1 MLICNQCNKTYQNG
15 SRFCTNCGAPL
26 VRLPDNETQA
36 VNDNTQSNVSVQ
48 TQNTSQYTTQTP
60 QGDLGLPEATN
71 KKTSSAGAITGMF
84 LVNCI
89 PVFGFIASFIWALA
103 ILKRSKVKLVAI
115 SMILLILNAGLTLF
129 GYTMSINMMKNT
141 LEKAAKSAM
150 STDYQTG
157 GNQKT
162 SNAQVPNAST
172 DISIPGIGGDIPIDG
187 SFSLQDIPGFDSGLL
202 DQFFPGL
209 SGMQGNMDDYDLE
222 NMIPDGATI
231 PKTDEDG
238 NMHIDADGD
247 GVVDMIIDR
256 EGNIISENAEIPS
269 VDSDGNIFIDQD
281 GDGKN
286 DMTIDGSGNITHNG
300 DTTLP
305 GYDEDGNMYLDT
317 DNDGEY
323 DSYMDTNGNLI
334 PMGDRT
340 KVDENGNRFI
350 DYDGDG
356 FFEAMID
363 SEGALH
369 YDLDKD
375 GKYETRLDNS
385 WGEG

>member
-1 MLICNQCNKTYQNG
+1 M
-15 SRFCTNCGAPL
+15 
-26 VRLPDNETQA
+26 RLQDNETQA

-60 QGDLGLPEATN
+60 QGSLGSPEATN

-103 ILKRSKVKLVAI
+103 VLKRSKAKLVAI
-115 SMILLILNAGLTLF
+115 STILLILNAGLTLF
-129 GYTMSINMMKNT
+129 GYTVSINMMKNT

-150 STDYQTG
+150 STGYQTG
-157 GNQKT
+157 ESQKT
-162 SNAQVPNAST
+162 SNAQVPNTST
-172 DISIPGIGGDIPIDG
+172 DISIPGIGSDIPIGD
-187 SFSLQDIPGFDSGLL
+187 SFSLQDIPGMNSGMLE
-202 DQFFPGL
+202 QFIPGL
-209 SGMQGNMDDYDLE
+209 SGMQGNMDDNNPN
-222 NMIPDGATI
+222 NMIPDDVTMPI
-231 PKTDEDG
+231 TDEDG
-238 NMHIDADGD
+238 NMHIDTDGD
-247 GVVDMIIDR
+247 GVVDMVIDS
-256 EGNIISENAEIPS
+256 EGNIESENAKTPS
-269 VDSDGNIFIDQD
+269 ADSDGNIFIDQD

-286 DMTIDGSGNITHNG
+286 DMTIDESGNITQNG

-323 DSYMDTNGNLI
+323 DSYMDTNGILI

-340 KVDENGNRFI
+340 KVDENGNRYI